1 MNSKPLHIDSGFNHK
16 PPMDVIYIENQYN
29 VEVNNF
35 IQSNIQLITDI
46 YLSQDINFIY
56 LPTLL
61 KSEEY
66 KNIFNYNHPYLNV
79 DFQDSNLD
87 DVYKTIINEYNL
99 SINKCALI
107 SYKYFR
113 LNDIILQ
120 HEIDE
125 SSGLRAQFLD
135 FPIETQKRLSI
146 IKQRENE
153 QRGVL
158 DSPMFNIV
166 SSNKIKEEEVLDTFS
181 LKYNETEFEKELNKH
196 LQILIERGSLQ
207 LIGSIIDKLKNATQ
221 ELSMLIITSDYR
233 LFLKDYGMKEVE
245 MSPLPKSL
253 FILFLRHP
261 EGIPFKSISDYEDE
275 LFSIYKDI
283 TRTENMEQVRERI
296 NALIN
301 PLDNSINEKCSRIRA
316 SFIKVIP
323 DFLAKNY
330 YITGYKSEPKR
341 ILLDSSLVEF
351 KQ

>member
-1 MNSKPLHIDSGFNHK
+1 MNSRPLTVDGGFNYK

-35 IQSNIQLITDI
+35 IQSNIQLITEI

-56 LPTLL
+56 LPILL

-99 SINKCALI
+99 PIKKCALI
-107 SYKYFR
+107 SYKYYR

-120 HEIDE
+120 HDIDV

-135 FPIETQKRLSI
+135 FPIKTLRRLSI
-146 IKQRENE
+146 VQQSEKLLRVGHGDI
-153 QRGVL
+153 
-158 DSPMFNIV
+158 MFNLV
-166 SSNKIKEEEVLDTFS
+166 SSNDEEEELDTFS
-181 LKYNETEFEKELNKH
+181 LKYDETEFEKEINRNVEK
-196 LQILIERGSLQ
+196 LIEQGSLQ

-221 ELSMLIITSDYR
+221 ELSALIITSDYR
-233 LFLKDYGMKEVE
+233 LYLKDYGMKEVE

-253 FILFLRHP
+253 FVLFLRHP
-261 EGIPFKSISDYEDE
+261 EGIPFKSLSDYKDE

-283 TRTENMEQVRERI
+283 TRTENMEQIRERI

-323 DFLAKNY
+323 EFFAENY
-330 YITGYKSEPKR
+330 YITGCKGERKR
-341 ILLDSSLVEF
+341 ILLDSSLIEF
-351 KQ
+351 QQ

>member
-1 MNSKPLHIDSGFNHK
+1 MKSSPLHLDSGFNYKH
-16 PPMDVIYIENQYN
+16 PMDVIYLENLYN

-35 IQSNIQLITDI
+35 IQSNIQLITEI
-46 YLSQDINFIY
+46 YLSQDINFVY

-66 KNIFNYNHPYLNV
+66 KNIFNYNHPYLNI

-107 SYKYFR
+107 SYKYFD
-113 LNDIILQ
+113 LDDIILQ
-120 HEIDE
+120 HDIDV
-125 SSGLRAQFLD
+125 SSPLRAQLLD
-135 FPIETQKRLSI
+135 FPIKTQEAFLVAREIENQQVNHNNECCFSI
-146 IKQRENE
+146 RCFTESAE
-153 QRGVL
+153 DVA
-158 DSPMFNIV
+158 
-166 SSNKIKEEEVLDTFS
+166 DTFS
-181 LKYNETEFEKELNKH
+181 LKYNETEFEEELNKH

-207 LIGSIIDKLKNATQ
+207 LIGSIIDKLKNASQ
-221 ELSMLIITSDYR
+221 KLSVLIITNDYR

-253 FILFLRHP
+253 FILFLRHS
-261 EGIPFKSISDYEDE
+261 EGIPFKSLSEYEDE

-283 TRTENMEQVRERI
+283 TRTENMEQIRERI

-301 PLDNSINEKCSRIRA
+301 PLDNSINVNCTRIRV
-316 SFIKVIP
+316 SFVKLIP

-330 YITGYKSEPKR
+330 YITGCKAEPKR
-341 ILLDSSLVEF
+341 ILLDPSLVEF
-351 KQ
+351 Q

>member
-1 MNSKPLHIDSGFNHK
+1 MNPSPNSINSEIRLRT
-16 PPMDVIYIENQYN
+16 PMDVIYIENQYN

-35 IQSNIQLITDI
+35 IQSNIQLITEI

-56 LPTLL
+56 LPILL

-99 SINKCALI
+99 SITKCALI

-120 HEIDE
+120 HEIE
-125 SSGLRAQFLD
+125 VFSGLRAQFLD
-135 FPIETQKRLSI
+135 FPIETHKRLSVV
-146 IKQRENE
+146 KKRDNE
-153 QRGVL
+153 PRDGCG
-158 DSPMFNIV
+158 DIMFNIV
-166 SSNKIKEEEVLDTFS
+166 SSKDIKEEVLDTFS

-221 ELSMLIITSDYR
+221 KLSTLIVTSDYR

-261 EGIPFKSISDYEDE
+261 EGIPFKSLSDYEDE
-275 LFSIYKDI
+275 LFSIYKNI
-283 TRTENMEQVRERI
+283 TRTENMEQIRERI

-301 PLDNSINEKCSRIRA
+301 PLDNSINVNCTRIRI
-316 SFIKVIP
+316 SFVKLIP
-323 DFLAKNY
+323 EFLAKNY
-330 YITGYKSEPKR
+330 YITGCKGERKR
-341 ILLDSSLVEF
+341 ILLDSSLIEF
-351 KQ
+351 QQ